1 MLLFLLPIILLYL
14 YGVRHHT
21 IKGASKGG
29 RLLPNRHT
37 IVVQQCGQQ
46 CRRAGR
52 MNGRL
57 IRAHTTRSKRISCKG
72 QPCTGHQINSAT
84 SINQSKVLT
93 KPHTG
98 KDKPHPSTATEGCK
112 PGVTKCRR
120 LGGLRAARR
129 HRHRPRP
136 TAKGCVKGLTQ
147 WAQHTQFV
155 ERSNIICLCHI
166 FMSFVRHIYFV
177 FTRFILVDQQ
187 RGVTGLALAQ

>member
-84 SINQSKVLT
+84 SINQRSSQS
-93 KPHTG
+93 HTRARISHIPAQPQRAANPASRSAAG
-98 KDKPHPSTATEGCK
+98 
-112 PGVTKCRR
+112 
-120 LGGLRAARR
+120 LGGY
-129 HRHRPRP
+129 
-136 TAKGCVKGLTQ
+136 
-147 WAQHTQFV
+147 
-155 ERSNIICLCHI
+155 E
-166 FMSFVRHIYFV
+166 
-177 FTRFILVDQQ
+177 Q
-187 RGVTGLALAQ
+187 RGVTGIALAQRPKDVLRG